1 MAYVRPAAERIGKV
15 RGWNAGTSHCRLSST
30 DPVSNYYYYY
40 YYYYYYFYYYY
51 YYYY

>member
-30 DPVSNYYYYY
+30 DPVPNYYY
-40 YYYYYYFYYYY
+40 
-51 YYYY
+51 